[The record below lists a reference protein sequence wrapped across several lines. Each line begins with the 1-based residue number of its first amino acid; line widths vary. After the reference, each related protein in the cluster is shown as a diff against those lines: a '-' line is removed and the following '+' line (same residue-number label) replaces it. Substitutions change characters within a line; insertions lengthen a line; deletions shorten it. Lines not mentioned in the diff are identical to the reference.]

1 MNKYHEGKMKRTLE
15 RELKV
20 LEIAEREAKRTTRL
34 AEIAVGCCEPWAHVS
49 LGHISASC
57 VLKRE

>member
-1 MNKYHEGKMKRTLE
+1 MKRTLE

-34 AEIAVGCCEPWAHVS
+34 AEISVGCCEQAAVS